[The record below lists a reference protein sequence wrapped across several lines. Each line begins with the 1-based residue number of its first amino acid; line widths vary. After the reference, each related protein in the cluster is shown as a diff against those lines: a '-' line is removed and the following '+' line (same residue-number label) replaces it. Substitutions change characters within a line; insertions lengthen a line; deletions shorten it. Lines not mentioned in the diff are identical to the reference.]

1 MPVEPSVHMVTF
13 RRVYMQRLERGSCMQ
28 VKISKEACALGDN
41 WNEWGELS
49 WSSLTAKK
57 TKTSSSQIQII
68 GHLWGLLFVRVGI
81 VQSVSLSFYRLCLG
95 TVIRARGGDRKE
107 KKKHWIWWV
116 YPRGTHLHPQLD
128 HFPWP
133 CPVTSA
139 LPQHYVICFR
149 LRLDSPD
156 HPQSFKQA
164 VRE

>member
-107 KKKHWIWWV
+107 KKKTLNLMSLSKRNSLTSSTG
-116 YPRGTHLHPQLD
+116 P
-128 HFPWP
+128 FPLTLP
-133 CPVTSA
+133 SYVSTSST
-139 LPQHYVICFR
+139 LCHMF
-149 LRLDSPD
+149 
-156 HPQSFKQA
+156 
-164 VRE
+164 